1 MRALLAAPAALCAPS
16 CCAVG
21 NDAQAAAAAPQC
33 GSPASWL
40 NDTALSNP
48 QHHLRSLTGANP
60 ASCCAACAADAG
72 RCRSWSF
79 WLPNHCLTFA
89 TVAPARHE
97 VGSVSGAAGPVPP
110 PAPPSP
116 LPPPPPLPPSPPGAK
131 NIVFFQCDEMDG
143 RTVDPGHAISTVTRK
158 PNLEKMMQRG
168 TNFVGQY
175 CNTPLCAPSR
185 SSMFTGRR
193 TSSIEAW
200 SNIKPLMA
208 DVADPSKPDPV
219 CARVVG
225 YGGAAGCVEL
235 GRRQNVRTTIN
246 LAMAEAGFDVRLYG
260 KMDTGGGP
268 KMTPPGAHATGFHGN
283 GNWSTA
289 VAAPKLYFPGDT
301 LHSWAQ
307 SANISKAAFA
317 RLDMPK
323 CVRSSALSFTPFLS
337 F

>member
-1 MRALLAAPAALCAPS
+1 MRTLHAALAAL

-21 NDAQAAAAAPQC
+21 NDAQTAAAAPQC

-97 VGSVSGAAGPVPP
+97 AGSVSGAAGPV
-110 PAPPSP
+110 
-116 LPPPPPLPPSPPGAK
+116 PPGAK

-208 DVADPSKPDPV
+208 DVTDPSKPDPV

-260 KMDTGGGP
+260 KIDLRQDGHGGRPCYRIPRQLQLVDCCG
-268 KMTPPGAHATGFHGN
+268 
-283 GNWSTA
+283 S
-289 VAAPKLYFPGDT
+289 
-301 LHSWAQ
+301 
-307 SANISKAAFA
+307 
-317 RLDMPK
+317 
-323 CVRSSALSFTPFLS
+323 CVCVTVCV
-337 F
+337 